1 MKTAEIVDS
10 IIVLATGGNP
20 SADNLLWRSDI
31 RALVGPVA
39 KKAMLFAARA
49 ERDRTGNKGGG
60 VGSIYSGFNKTVN
73 VDMVLDEDRCVAKG
87 AFPYSTVKG
96 VGGGTLLVRGKG
108 CGCDS
113 LLFVASEQATYGMP
127 DVPMAWIE
135 QDAIFAKNISTDEFT
150 VQVTGALFPT
160 ELDDDFDIPD
170 ELAVDVITEV
180 SRLAFG
186 QKQAIEDNVNDGN
199 ETPNNR

>member
-10 IIVLATGGNP
+10 IIVIATGGNP

-31 RALVGPVA
+31 RALIGPVA

-49 ERDRTGNKGGG
+49 ERDRAGNKGSGI
-60 VGSIYSGFNKTVN
+60 GSIYSGFNKTVD
-73 VDMVLDEDRCVAKG
+73 VEMTLDADRCVAKG

-96 VGGGTLLVRGKG
+96 VGAGTLLVRGKG

-113 LLFVASEQATYGMP
+113 LLFVNSEQATYGMP
-127 DVPMAWIE
+127 DIPMAWVE

-150 VQVTGALFPT
+150 VAVTGAIFPNDLG
-160 ELDDDFDIPD
+160 EDFDIPD
-170 ELAVDVITEV
+170 EIAIDVIEQV
-180 SRLAFG
+180 AKLAFG

-199 ETPNNR
+199 ETPNNG